1 MPTTLKNQLLQQVRY
16 RIFIL
21 QTDNVIFYLEKF
33 IQKTERSLLENPY
46 KLDKQLAALDQEL
59 ADFLNP
65 AKRQRLEV
73 ISLKTI
79 SISNKVNFQEPKS
92 DAESDVD
99 KDFEPSYDPIPSPV
113 KTDFDSETDSDTEPD
128 TEPET
133 ESDSDSE

>member
-1 MPTTLKNQLLQQVRY
+1 MSY

-21 QTDNVIFYLEKF
+21 KTDNVIFYLEKF

-73 ISLKTI
+73 ISLKTT
-79 SISNKVNFQEPKS
+79 SISNNVNFQKPES

-99 KDFEPSYDPIPSPV
+99 KDFEPSYDSPSSPV
-113 KTDFDSETDSDTEPD
+113 KTDFDSETDSDTES
-128 TEPET
+128 ET
-133 ESDSDSE
+133 DSE